1 MPNSLFSLNLLK
13 FLDVSY
19 NQITVVS
26 EALGMAHSLVEL
38 RLAGNLIREL
48 PASIGDL
55 SNLEVLDAKR
65 NKMFFLPN

>member
-1 MPNSLFSLNLLK
+1 ML
-13 FLDVSY
+13 
-19 NQITVVS
+19 S

-65 NKMFFLPN
+65 NKMFFLPIQFGCLHKLLKCDLEEN